1 MHQAPCVRTSDNG
14 FMGASYANARVASW
28 LREAADLLAAQGASP
43 YRVHAYRA
51 AAQGVETYP
60 RDVRAV
66 FEHEGTKGLD
76 AIPRVGLG
84 IAAAIADMLV
94 MNRWPMLERL
104 RGTVPAPLLL
114 QSVPGIG
121 PALAGRLHET
131 LHVDRLEDLERV
143 ANDGRLAS
151 LPRVGRRRAA
161 AIGAAVERM
170 LGRLRPPPAAAL
182 LPPVASILD
191 VDREYREGAAAGTL
205 RRIAPKRNNPAG
217 DAWLPVLHA
226 VRGPW
231 HFTAL
236 FSNTPLAHRLGHTH
250 DWVVVYAYDGDHV
263 ERQCTVVTE
272 RSGPLAGRR
281 VVRGREA
288 ECLDLFQ
295 PEQEEVHAAASHAA

>member
-1 MHQAPCVRTSDNG
+1 MS
-14 FMGASYANARVASW
+14 ASHANARVASW

-43 YRVHAYRA
+43 HRVNAYRA
-51 AAQGVETYP
+51 AAHGVEAYP

-66 FEHEGTKGLD
+66 FEREGAKGLD

-94 MNRWPMLERL
+94 MDRWPMLERL
-104 RGTVPAPLLL
+104 RGSMPAPLLL
-114 QSVPGIG
+114 RSVPGIG
-121 PALAGRLHET
+121 PALAARLHET

-161 AIGAAVERM
+161 AIGAAVEQM

-191 VDREYREGAAAGTL
+191 VDREYRERAAADTL
-205 RRIAPKRNNPAG
+205 RRIAPRRNNPTG

-272 RSGPLAGRR
+272 RGGPLAGRR

-288 ECLDLFQ
+288 ECLDLVQ
-295 PEQEEVHAAASHAA
+295 SEPEDVHATATHAA